1 LTRRSTRQPSA
12 FQRRMTPR
20 TLEKFRAKRTQ
31 SSSGS
36 SRYFVFKLT
45 LHQALCAELT
55 WKIRITWRNR
65 IIGQTYSQALLEMTS
80 LQRTTTARFLRFSP
94 LPSPAEYICGC
105 LFWELS
111 LSACQQTL
119 GHRLPHTL
127 VALSMGTYLKEDNS
141 HRLTVC
147 MAREFEASLYRP
159 SSPSQPKPAADF
171 WRLGAALH
179 SWCV

>member
-1 LTRRSTRQPSA
+1 MEIDKTAICFPTSYDADDLKVIQGKTHAELLRLFTVYYFSTHA
-12 FQRRMTPR
+12 
-20 TLEKFRAKRTQ
+20 E
-31 SSSGS
+31 
-36 SRYFVFKLT
+36 

-55 WKIRITWRNR
+55 WKLRITWKNR
-65 IIGQTYSQALLEMTS
+65 IIGQTYSQAILEMTS